1 MSINSAYNIDMY
13 QMCSAPSGRV
23 EIVDSLSLQ
32 EVDEL
37 VSNRNI
43 KYLQFSGPLNSDT
56 YDLLNSS
63 FFSVRP
69 DVQLRC
75 YGFSNQVCDL
85 SFLKMMPNLVDFSA
99 DCLHGKVINIES
111 LALLRNL
118 KHLAIGMW
126 ELEDLDFLNQV
137 PSHLLSLSIEQSKSA
152 KPDLSVLSRF
162 KELNHL
168 YLEKQTKNIE
178 VISELSKLTK
188 ITLRSVSTKDIAYLL
203 PLKKTLMSLEIKLG
217 GLSDLSLLEGF
228 EQLIYLE
235 LWQIRG
241 LEDISFISSLT
252 GLEKLKL
259 ESLRNVKTL
268 PPLHKLK
275 RLKNIELGNMKGLQD
290 VSTLSEAPVLESF
303 LHWSAENMDLS
314 DYDSLLNSDSLNDIR
329 VFFGSQ
335 RKNDEF
341 KKLAM
346 SKGKIQIDRGIN
358 LADG

>member
-1 MSINSAYNIDMY
+1 
-13 QMCSAPSGRV
+13 
-23 EIVDSLSLQ
+23 
-32 EVDEL
+32 
-37 VSNRNI
+37 
-43 KYLQFSGPLNSDT
+43 
-56 YDLLNSS
+56 
-63 FFSVRP
+63 
-69 DVQLRC
+69 
-75 YGFSNQVCDL
+75 
-85 SFLKMMPNLVDFSA
+85 MPNLVDFSA

-314 DYDSLLNSDSLNDIR
+314 DYEPLLNNDSLKD
-329 VFFGSQ
+329 VQVWFGSV

-346 SKGKIQIDRGIN
+346 SKGKFTN
-358 LADG
+358 